1 MNHNITI
8 GSKLKA
14 LRTSKKYTL
23 KQLSEEAGLSIGFLS
38 QIERGMSSIAIDSLS
53 KIADILGVPLSS
65 FFEDTAAA
73 VPDPVMRSFDLPCN
87 QVSTQIMQYILSS
100 DVGSYDILPRLF
112 QLLPVPNPSKDDL
125 VMMCH
130 SGEEFIYILE
140 GIVNVYINDRE
151 YTLYPGDSIQI
162 HSNESHNWLNFTNK
176 TARLLSINAPNPFK
190 GRGDIQAFNT
200 LF

>member
-1 MNHNITI
+1 MNHNLTI

-23 KQLSEEAGLSIGFLS
+23 KQLSEESGLSIGFLS

-53 KIADILGVPLSS
+53 KIADILGVSLSR
-65 FFEDTAAA
+65 FFEDSAPSA
-73 VPDPVMRSFDLPCN
+73 PDPVMRSFDLPCT
-87 QVSTQIMQYILSS
+87 QISSQIMQYLLSN
-100 DVGSYDILPRLF
+100 DVGSYDILPRLI
-112 QLLPVPNPSKDDL
+112 QLLPVPNPSKEDM
-125 VMMCH
+125 VMMNH

-176 TARLLSINAPNPFK
+176 TAKLLSINAPNPFK
-190 GRGDIQAFNT
+190 GRTDVHALNT